1 MRLKYM
7 SGKNK
12 ILLVED
18 DEFLSR
24 AYSDGL
30 SRAGLEVDVA
40 RDGGEAMEKVK
51 EEKPDLILLDL
62 VMPTKNGFEVLE
74 ELRMDDDLKKI
85 PVMILTNLGQDSD
98 IEKGK
103 NLGAIDYLI
112 KTDLSMKEV
121 IEKVKYH
128 LAKG

>member
-1 MRLKYM
+1 M

-40 RDGGEAMEKVK
+40 RDGGEAMEQVK

>member
-1 MRLKYM
+1 M

>member
-1 MRLKYM
+1 M

-51 EEKPDLILLDL
+51 EEKQDLILLDL